1 MEKLQLQAKARDV
14 QSATANNVRS
24 NGSIPAVLYG
34 RNIPNVHLTVS
45 QGEFEKLFRK
55 AGESTIVEIKTDDG
69 KTHNVL
75 IQAIQK
81 HYLTSKITH
90 VDFYE
95 VSMTEK
101 LTATVPLEFVGESHA
116 VKILGG
122 TLVKVI
128 DEVEV
133 ECLPGDLPHS
143 LEVDISVLKDFDVSI
158 LVKDIKLPNGVV
170 FTGDPEETVAN
181 TQPPRDIEAELAEP
195 VVEDI
200 SAVEGAAEDKP
211 AEEGATD
218 DKDKDKDKDKEKK
231 E

>member
-14 QSATANNVRS
+14 QSATASNVRS

-34 RNIPNVHLTVS
+34 HNIPNVHLTVA

-55 AGESTIVEIKTDDG
+55 AGESTIVELKTDDG

-81 HYLTSKITH
+81 HYLTSIITH

-101 LTATVPLEFVGESHA
+101 LTATVPLEFVGESDA

-122 TLVKVI
+122 TLLKVI
-128 DEVEV
+128 DEIEV
-133 ECLPGDLPHS
+133 ECLPGDLPHN
-143 LEVDISVLKDFDVSI
+143 LEIDISVLKTFDDSI
-158 LVKDIKLPNGVV
+158 LVKDIKLPKGVV
-170 FTGDPEETVAN
+170 VTSDPEETVAN
-181 TQPPRDIEAELAEP
+181 TQAPRDIEAELAEP

-211 AEEGATD
+211 AEEGAD
-218 DKDKDKDKDKEKK
+218 EKDKEKDKEKK

>member
-1 MEKLQLQAKARDV
+1 MEKLQLQAKAREV
-14 QSATANNVRS
+14 QAATANNVRGQ
-24 NGSIPAVLYG
+24 GSIPAVLYG
-34 RNIPNVHLTVS
+34 HNIPNVHVTVA

-55 AGESTIVEIKTDDG
+55 AGESTIVELKTDDG

-81 HYLTSKITH
+81 HYLTGTITH

-101 LTATVPLEFVGESHA
+101 LTATVPLEFVGESDA

-122 TLVKVI
+122 TLLKVI
-128 DEVEV
+128 DEIEV

-143 LEVDISVLKDFDVSI
+143 LEVDISVLKTFDDSI
-158 LVKDIKLPNGVV
+158 LVKDIKLPKGVV
-170 FTGDPEETVAN
+170 VTSDPEETVAN
-181 TQPPRDIEAELAEP
+181 TQAPRDIEAELAEP

-211 AEEGATD
+211 AEEGAES
-218 DKDKDKDKDKEKK
+218 KDAEKK